1 MTASGTIATARQPN
15 RPKVVVSGMGAISPY
30 GPGVDLFWRNLLA
43 GRSAIKPIESFDVSG
58 FSCTIG
64 GEIRDFDPRDFI
76 DRKSARRMARFT
88 QFAVA
93 AAREAIETAQLDL
106 AALDRSRIGVVL
118 GNGAGGYPEIQAAA
132 STLFDRGGMRLDPL
146 FLPKVLPN
154 MAAANIAMQFDLL
167 GYNTT
172 VVTACAAGTQAL
184 GDATNVIRNGLAD
197 IVISGGTEA
206 GFCQLGLG
214 GFAVMRA
221 LSSRNDQPAA
231 ASRPFDADRDGFV
244 PGEGAGIIVLESQES
259 ALRRGIAPLV
269 ELAGF
274 GSSADAHHLVMPD
287 ADGAGPIRAIKW
299 ALEDAGISPEAINYI
314 NAHGTSTPLNDA
326 SETRAIKAALGDA
339 SRRIPVSSTK
349 SMIGHIFGG
358 AGGLESIAAIKSIT
372 EGTIHPTIN
381 YTTPDP
387 DCDLDY
393 VPNEARPSEVG
404 TVLKNSFGFGGQN
417 ACLVFRRTDAG

>member
-1 MTASGTIATARQPN
+1 MTDATSATGGTD
-15 RPKVVVSGMGAISPY
+15 RPRVVVSGLGAVSPY
-30 GPGVDLFWRNLLA
+30 GPGVGLMWEKLLA
-43 GRSAIKPIESFDVSG
+43 GESAIKPIENFDISG

-64 GEIRDFDPRDFI
+64 GEIRDFEPRDFI
-76 DRKSARRMARFT
+76 DRKAARRMARFT

-93 AAREAIETAQLDL
+93 AAREAIEDAQLDL
-106 AALDRSRIGVVL
+106 DSMDRSRIGVVL
-118 GNGAGGYPEIQAAA
+118 GNGAGGYPEIQATA
-132 STLFDRGGMRLDPL
+132 STLFERGGMRLDPL

-154 MAAANIAMQFDLL
+154 MAAANIAMQFGLL

-184 GDATNVIRNGLAD
+184 GDAANVIRNGQAD

-221 LSSRNDQPAA
+221 LSTQNESPTE

-244 PGEGAGIIVLESQES
+244 PGEGAGIIVLESEES
-259 ALRRGIAPLV
+259 ARRRGVEYQV

-287 ADGAGPIRAIKW
+287 ADGAGPIRAINW
-299 ALEDAGISPEAINYI
+299 AMEDAGIAPEEVDYI

-326 SETRAIKAALGDA
+326 SETRAIKAALGESA
-339 SRRIPVSSTK
+339 RGIPVSSTK

-372 EGTIHPTIN
+372 DGRIHPTIN

-393 VPNEARPSEVG
+393 VPNEARGAEVNA
-404 TVLKNSFGFGGQN
+404 VLKNSFGFGGQN
-417 ACLVFRRTDAG
+417 ACLVFRRTQ

>member
-1 MTASGTIATARQPN
+1 MNESEPAPN
-15 RPKVVVSGMGAISPY
+15 RPIRPRVVVTGMGAISPY
-30 GPGVDLFWRNLLA
+30 GPGVDLLWDNLLA
-43 GRSAIKPIESFDVSG
+43 GESAIKPIENFDISG

-64 GEIRDFDPRDFI
+64 AEIRGFDARDFI

-93 AAREAIETAQLDL
+93 AAREAIEDAQINLDST
-106 AALDRSRIGVVL
+106 DRSRIGVVL
-118 GNGAGGYPEIQAAA
+118 GNGAGGYPEIQATA

-154 MAAANIAMQFDLL
+154 MAAANIAMQFGLL

-184 GDATNVIRNGLAD
+184 GDAANVIRNGQAD
-197 IVISGGTEA
+197 IVITGGTEA

-221 LSSRNDQPAA
+221 LSGRNDEPTA

-244 PGEGAGIIVLESQES
+244 PGEGAGIIVLESEAS
-259 ALRRGIAPLV
+259 ARRRGVDFAV

-287 ADGAGPIRAIKW
+287 ADGAGPIRAINW
-299 ALEDAGISPEAINYI
+299 ALEDADIQPEEIDYV

-326 SETRAIKAALGDA
+326 SETRALKIALGEA
-339 SRRIPVSSTK
+339 ARSIPISSTK

-358 AGGLESIAAIKSIT
+358 AGGLESIAAIRAIT
-372 EGTIHPTIN
+372 DNQIHPTIN

-393 VPNEARPSEVG
+393 VPNQSRAAEVNA
-404 TVLKNSFGFGGQN
+404 VLKNSFGFGGQN
-417 ACLVFRRTDAG
+417 ACLVFRRVE

>member
-1 MTASGTIATARQPN
+1 MTESEAASDRSART
-15 RPKVVVSGMGAISPY
+15 RVVVSGMGAVSPY
-30 GPGVDLFWRNLLA
+30 GPGVDLMWNNLLA
-43 GRSAIKPIESFDVSG
+43 GESAIRPIENFDVSG

-64 GEIRDFDPRDFI
+64 GEIRGFDARDFI
-76 DRKSARRMARFT
+76 ERKAARRMARFT

-93 AAREAIETAQLDL
+93 AARQAIEDAQLDL
-106 AALDRSRIGVVL
+106 DALDRSRIGVVL

-132 STLFDRGGMRLDPL
+132 SKLFERGGMRLDPL

-154 MAAANIAMQFDLL
+154 MAAANIAMQFGLL

-184 GDATNVIRNGLAD
+184 GDAANVIRNGQAD

-221 LSSRNDQPAA
+221 LSGRNQEPTA

-244 PGEGAGIIVLESQES
+244 PGEGAGIIVLESEES
-259 ALRRGIAPLV
+259 ARRRGVDYAV

-287 ADGAGPIRAIKW
+287 ADGAGPIRAINW
-299 ALEDAGISPEAINYI
+299 AMQDAGIEPQELDYI

-326 SETRAIKAALGDA
+326 SETKALKIALGEA
-339 SRRIPVSSTK
+339 AHHIPISSTK

-372 EGTIHPTIN
+372 EGSIHPTIN

-393 VPNEARPSEVG
+393 VPNESRETEVNA
-404 TVLKNSFGFGGQN
+404 VLKNSFGFGGQN
-417 ACLVFRRTDAG
+417 ACLVFRRVR

>member
-1 MTASGTIATARQPN
+1 MTESEAAPDRSART
-15 RPKVVVSGMGAISPY
+15 RVVVSGMGAVSPY
-30 GPGVDLFWRNLLA
+30 GPGVDLMWNNLLA
-43 GRSAIKPIESFDVSG
+43 GESAIRPIENFDVSG

-64 GEIRDFDPRDFI
+64 GEIRGFDARDFI
-76 DRKSARRMARFT
+76 ERKAARRMARFT

-93 AAREAIETAQLDL
+93 AARQAIEDAQLDL
-106 AALDRSRIGVVL
+106 DALDRSRIGVVL

-132 STLFDRGGMRLDPL
+132 SKLFERGGMRLDPL

-154 MAAANIAMQFDLL
+154 MAAANIAMQFGLL

-184 GDATNVIRNGLAD
+184 GDAANVIRNGQAD

-221 LSSRNDQPAA
+221 LSGRNQEPTA

-244 PGEGAGIIVLESQES
+244 PGEGAGIIVLESEES
-259 ALRRGIAPLV
+259 ARRRGVDYAV

-287 ADGAGPIRAIKW
+287 ADGAGPIRAINW
-299 ALEDAGISPEAINYI
+299 AMQDAGIEPQELDYI

-326 SETRAIKAALGDA
+326 SETKALKIALGEA
-339 SRRIPVSSTK
+339 AHHIPISSTK

-372 EGTIHPTIN
+372 EGSIHPTIN

-393 VPNEARPSEVG
+393 VPNESRETEVNA
-404 TVLKNSFGFGGQN
+404 VLKNSFGFGGQN
-417 ACLVFRRTDAG
+417 ACLVFRRVR

>member
-1 MTASGTIATARQPN
+1 MSESESVSDRT
-15 RPKVVVSGMGAISPY
+15 RPAHTRVVVTGMGAISPY
-30 GPGVDLFWRNLLA
+30 GAGVDLMWDSLLS
-43 GRSAIKPIESFDVSG
+43 GESAIKPIENFDVSG

-64 GEIRDFDPRDFI
+64 GEIRGFDARDFI

-93 AAREAIETAQLDL
+93 AAREAIEDAQLDL
-106 AALDRSRIGVVL
+106 DTLDRSRIGVVL
-118 GNGAGGYPEIQAAA
+118 GNGAGGYPEIQSTA
-132 STLFDRGGMRLDPL
+132 STLFERGGMRVDPL

-154 MAAANIAMQFDLL
+154 MAAANIAMQFGLL

-184 GDATNVIRNGLAD
+184 GDAANVIRNGLAD

-221 LSSRNDQPAA
+221 LSSRNEDPTG
-231 ASRPFDADRDGFV
+231 ASRPFDAERDGFV
-244 PGEGAGIIVLESQES
+244 PGEGAGVIVLESEQS
-259 ALRRGIAPLV
+259 ARRRGVDFSV

-287 ADGAGPIRAIKW
+287 ADGAGPIRAINW
-299 ALEDAGISPEAINYI
+299 ALADANVQPGEIDYV

-326 SETRAIKAALGDA
+326 SETRALKIALGEA
-339 SRRIPVSSTK
+339 AREVPISSTK

-358 AGGLESIAAIKSIT
+358 AGGLESIAAIRTIA
-372 EGTIHPTIN
+372 ERRIHPTIN

-393 VPNEARPSEVG
+393 VPNSARAAEVN

-417 ACLVFRRTDAG
+417 ACLVFRRID

>member
-1 MTASGTIATARQPN
+1 MTDTEPAAERAERTR
-15 RPKVVVSGMGAISPY
+15 VVVTGMGAVSPY
-30 GPGVDLFWRNLLA
+30 GPGVGLFWDKLLA
-43 GRSAIKPIESFDVSG
+43 GESAVKPIENFDVSG

-64 GEIRDFDPRDFI
+64 AEIRGFDARDFM

-88 QFAVA
+88 HFAVA
-93 AAREAIETAQLDL
+93 AAREAIEDAQLDL
-106 AALDRSRIGVVL
+106 DSTDRSRIGVVL
-118 GNGAGGYPEIQAAA
+118 GNGAGGYPEIQATAG
-132 STLFDRGGMRLDPL
+132 TLFERGGMRLDPL

-154 MAAANIAMQFDLL
+154 MAAANIAMQFGLF

-184 GDATNVIRNGLAD
+184 GDAANVIRNGQAD

-221 LSSRNDQPAA
+221 LSSRNDDPTG
-231 ASRPFDADRDGFV
+231 ASRPFDAERDGFV
-244 PGEGAGIIVLESQES
+244 PGEGAGVVVLESEAS
-259 ALRRGIAPLV
+259 ARRRGVDYQV

-287 ADGAGPIRAIKW
+287 ADGAGPIRAINW
-299 ALEDAGISPEAINYI
+299 AMEDADAQPEEIDYV

-326 SETRAIKAALGDA
+326 SETRALKIALGEA
-339 SRRIPVSSTK
+339 ARNIPISSTK
-349 SMIGHIFGG
+349 SMIGHTFGG
-358 AGGLESIAAIKSIT
+358 AGGLESIAAIRAIT
-372 EGTIHPTIN
+372 DGKIHPTIN
-381 YTTPDP
+381 YSKPDP

-393 VPNEARPSEVG
+393 VPNEAREVEVNA
-404 TVLKNSFGFGGQN
+404 VLKNSFGFGGQN
-417 ACLVFRRTDAG
+417 ACLVFRRING

>member
-1 MTASGTIATARQPN
+1 MTESTPAPN
-15 RPKVVVSGMGAISPY
+15 RRERPRVVVTGIGAISPY
-30 GPGVDLFWRNLLA
+30 GPGAERLWNGLLA
-43 GRSAIKPIESFDVSG
+43 GESAIKPIENFDVSG

-64 GEIRDFDPRDFI
+64 GEIRDFDARDFI
-76 DRKSARRMARFT
+76 DRKSARRMARFS
-88 QFAVA
+88 QLAVS
-93 AAREAIETAQLDL
+93 AAREAIDDAQLDL
-106 AALDRSRIGVVL
+106 DTLDRSRIGVVL
-118 GNGAGGYPEIQAAA
+118 GNGAGGYPEIQATA

-154 MAAANIAMQFDLL
+154 MAAANIAMQFGLL

-184 GDATNVIRNGLAD
+184 GDAANVIRNGQAD
-197 IVISGGTEA
+197 IVISGGAEA

-221 LSSRNDQPAA
+221 LSSRNDDPTG

-244 PGEGAGIIVLESQES
+244 PGEGAGIIVLESEES
-259 ALRRGIAPLV
+259 ARRRGVDYQV

-287 ADGAGPIRAIKW
+287 ADGAGPIRAINW
-299 ALEDAGISPEAINYI
+299 AMEDAGIAPDELDYV

-326 SETRAIKAALGDA
+326 SETKALKIALGEAARDVP
-339 SRRIPVSSTK
+339 ISSTK

-358 AGGLESIAAIKSIT
+358 AGGLESIAAIRSIT
-372 EGTIHPTIN
+372 DGKIHPTIN

-393 VPNEARPSEVG
+393 VPNEARETTVNA
-404 TVLKNSFGFGGQN
+404 VLKNSFGFGGQN
-417 ACLVFRRTDAG
+417 ACLVFRRVQ

>member
-1 MTASGTIATARQPN
+1 MTESTSAPN
-15 RPKVVVSGMGAISPY
+15 GRERPRVVVTGIGAISPY
-30 GPGVDLFWRNLLA
+30 GPGADRLWNNLLA
-43 GRSAIKPIESFDVSG
+43 GESAIKPIENFDVSG

-64 GEIRDFDPRDFI
+64 GEIRDFDARDFI
-76 DRKSARRMARFT
+76 ERKSARRMARFT
-88 QFAVA
+88 QLAVA
-93 AAREAIETAQLDL
+93 AAREAIEDAQLDL
-106 AALDRSRIGVVL
+106 DTLDRNRIGVVL

-132 STLFDRGGMRLDPL
+132 SKLFDRGGMRLDPL

-154 MAAANIAMQFDLL
+154 MAAANIAMQFGLL

-184 GDATNVIRNGLAD
+184 GDAANVIRNGQAD

-221 LSSRNDQPAA
+221 LSGRNEEPTA

-244 PGEGAGIIVLESQES
+244 PGEGAGIIILESEES
-259 ALRRGIAPLV
+259 ARRRGVDYQV

-287 ADGAGPIRAIKW
+287 ADGAGPIRAINW
-299 ALEDAGISPEAINYI
+299 ALEDAGIAPDELDYV

-326 SETRAIKAALGDA
+326 SETRALKIALGEA
-339 SRRIPVSSTK
+339 AHHTPISSTK

-358 AGGLESIAAIKSIT
+358 AGGLESIAAIRSIT
-372 EGTIHPTIN
+372 DGKIHPTIN

-393 VPNEARPSEVG
+393 VPNEARETNVNA
-404 TVLKNSFGFGGQN
+404 VLKNSFGFGGQN
-417 ACLVFRRTDAG
+417 ACLVFRRVP

>member
-1 MTASGTIATARQPN
+1 MTESTPAPN
-15 RPKVVVSGMGAISPY
+15 GRERPRVVVTGIGAISPY
-30 GPGVDLFWRNLLA
+30 GPGVDLMWNNLLA
-43 GRSAIKPIESFDVSG
+43 GESAIKPIENFDVSG

-64 GEIRDFDPRDFI
+64 GEIRDFDARDFI
-76 DRKSARRMARFT
+76 ERKSARRMARFT
-88 QFAVA
+88 QLAVA
-93 AAREAIETAQLDL
+93 AAREAIEDAQLDL
-106 AALDRSRIGVVL
+106 DTLDRSRIGVVL

-132 STLFDRGGMRLDPL
+132 SKLFDRGGMRLDPL

-154 MAAANIAMQFDLL
+154 MAAANIAMQFGLL

-184 GDATNVIRNGLAD
+184 GDAANVIRNGQAD

-221 LSSRNDQPAA
+221 LSGRNEEPTA

-244 PGEGAGIIVLESQES
+244 PGEGAGIIILESVES
-259 ALRRGIAPLV
+259 ARRRGVDYAV

-287 ADGAGPIRAIKW
+287 ADGAGPIRAINW
-299 ALEDAGISPEAINYI
+299 ALEDAGIAPDELDYV

-326 SETRAIKAALGDA
+326 SETKALKIALGEAARDVP
-339 SRRIPVSSTK
+339 ISSTK

-358 AGGLESIAAIKSIT
+358 AGGLESIAAIRSIT
-372 EGTIHPTIN
+372 DGKIHPTIN

-393 VPNEARPSEVG
+393 VPNEARETNVNA
-404 TVLKNSFGFGGQN
+404 VLKNSFGFGGQN
-417 ACLVFRRTDAG
+417 ACLVFRRVP

>member
-1 MTASGTIATARQPN
+1 MTDTGPAPERAE
-15 RPKVVVSGMGAISPY
+15 RPRVVVTGMGAVSPY
-30 GPGVDLFWRNLLA
+30 GPGVGLLWDKLLA
-43 GRSAIKPIESFDVSG
+43 GESAVKPIENFDISG

-64 GEIRDFDPRDFI
+64 AEIRGFDARDFM

-93 AAREAIETAQLDL
+93 AAREAIEDAQLDL
-106 AALDRSRIGVVL
+106 NSTDRSRIGVVL
-118 GNGAGGYPEIQAAA
+118 GNGAGGYPEIQATAG
-132 STLFDRGGMRLDPL
+132 TLFERGGMRLDPL

-154 MAAANIAMQFDLL
+154 MAAANIAMQFGLL

-184 GDATNVIRNGLAD
+184 GDAANIIRNGQAD
-197 IVISGGTEA
+197 IVVSGGTEA

-221 LSSRNDQPAA
+221 LSSRNDDPSG

-244 PGEGAGIIVLESQES
+244 PGEGAGVIILESEES
-259 ALRRGIAPLV
+259 ARRRGVDYQV
-269 ELAGF
+269 EVAGF

-287 ADGAGPIRAIKW
+287 ADGAGPIRAINW
-299 ALEDAGISPEAINYI
+299 AMEDADIQPEEIDYV
-314 NAHGTSTPLNDA
+314 NAHGTSTPLNDV
-326 SETRAIKAALGDA
+326 SETRALKIALGEA
-339 SRRIPVSSTK
+339 ARNIPISSTK

-358 AGGLESIAAIKSIT
+358 AGGLESIAAIKAIT
-372 EGTIHPTIN
+372 DAKIHPTIN

-393 VPNEARPSEVG
+393 VPNEAREVEVDA
-404 TVLKNSFGFGGQN
+404 VLKNSFGFGGQN
-417 ACLVFRRTDAG
+417 ACLVFRRVQ

>member
-1 MTASGTIATARQPN
+1 MTTPAQSPSD
-15 RPKVVVSGMGAISPY
+15 RPRVVITGMGAISAY
-30 GPGVDLFWRNLLA
+30 GSGVDLFWNHLLN
-43 GRSAIKPIESFDVSG
+43 GDSAIVPIENFDVSG

-64 GEIRDFDPRDFI
+64 GEIRGFEPRDFM

-93 AAREAIETAQLDL
+93 AAREAIEDARLDL
-106 AALDRSRIGVVL
+106 DSLDRNRIGVVL
-118 GNGAGGYPEIQAAA
+118 GNGAGGYPEIQNTAGK
-132 STLFDRGGMRLDPL
+132 LFERGGMRLDPL

-154 MAAANIAMQFDLL
+154 MAAANIAMQFGLL

-184 GDATNVIRNGLAD
+184 GDAMNVIRNGQAD

-221 LSSRNDQPAA
+221 LTSKNEDPTG

-244 PGEGAGIIVLESQES
+244 PGEGAGVIVLESEDS
-259 ALRRGIAPLV
+259 ARARGVDYQV
-269 ELAGF
+269 EIAGF

-287 ADGAGPIRAIKW
+287 ADGAGPIRAINW
-299 ALEDAGISPEAINYI
+299 AIEDAGIAPEAIDYV

-326 SETRAIKAALGDA
+326 SETRAIKQALGEA
-339 SRRIPVSSTK
+339 AHHVPISSTK
-349 SMIGHIFGG
+349 SMIGHVFGG
-358 AGGLESIAAIKSIT
+358 AGGLESIAAVRAIT
-372 EGTIHPTIN
+372 DGRIHPTIN

-393 VPNEARPSEVG
+393 VANAARVAEVK

-417 ACLVFRRTDAG
+417 ACLVFRRAD

>member
-1 MTASGTIATARQPN
+1 MTESTPAPN
-15 RPKVVVSGMGAISPY
+15 RRERPRVVVTGIGAISPY
-30 GPGVDLFWRNLLA
+30 GPGVDLMWNNLLA
-43 GRSAIKPIESFDVSG
+43 GESAIKPIENFDVSG

-64 GEIRDFDPRDFI
+64 GEIRDFDARDFI
-76 DRKSARRMARFT
+76 ERKSARRMARFT
-88 QFAVA
+88 QLAVA
-93 AAREAIETAQLDL
+93 AAREAIEDAQLDL
-106 AALDRSRIGVVL
+106 DTLDRSRIGVVL

-132 STLFDRGGMRLDPL
+132 SKLFDRGGMRLDPL

-154 MAAANIAMQFDLL
+154 MAAANIAMQFGLL

-184 GDATNVIRNGLAD
+184 GDAANVIRNGQAD

-221 LSSRNDQPAA
+221 LSGRNEEPTA

-244 PGEGAGIIVLESQES
+244 PGEGAGIIILESEES
-259 ALRRGIAPLV
+259 ARRRGVDYQV

-287 ADGAGPIRAIKW
+287 ADGAGPIRAINW
-299 ALEDAGISPEAINYI
+299 ALEDAGIAPDELDYV

-326 SETRAIKAALGDA
+326 SETKALKIALGEAARDVP
-339 SRRIPVSSTK
+339 ISSTK

-358 AGGLESIAAIKSIT
+358 AGGLESIAAIRSIT
-372 EGTIHPTIN
+372 DGKIHPTIN

-393 VPNEARPSEVG
+393 VPNEARE
-404 TVLKNSFGFGGQN
+404 TNINAVLKNSFGFGGQN
-417 ACLVFRRTDAG
+417 ACLVFRRVP

>member
-1 MTASGTIATARQPN
+1 MNESEPAPN
-15 RPKVVVSGMGAISPY
+15 RPIRPRVVVTGMGAISPY
-30 GPGVDLFWRNLLA
+30 GPGVDLLWDNLLA
-43 GRSAIKPIESFDVSG
+43 GESAIKPIENFDISG

-64 GEIRDFDPRDFI
+64 AEIRGFDARDFI

-93 AAREAIETAQLDL
+93 AAREAIEDAQINLDST
-106 AALDRSRIGVVL
+106 DRSRIGVVL
-118 GNGAGGYPEIQAAA
+118 GNGAGGYPEIQATA

-154 MAAANIAMQFDLL
+154 MAAANIAMQFGLL

-184 GDATNVIRNGLAD
+184 GDAANVIRNGQAD
-197 IVISGGTEA
+197 IVITGGTEA

-221 LSSRNDQPAA
+221 LSARNDEPTA

-244 PGEGAGIIVLESQES
+244 PGEGAGIIVLESEAS
-259 ALRRGIAPLV
+259 ARRRGVDFAV

-287 ADGAGPIRAIKW
+287 ADGAGPIRAINW
-299 ALEDAGISPEAINYI
+299 ALEDADIQPEEIDYV

-326 SETRAIKAALGDA
+326 SETRALKIALGEA
-339 SRRIPVSSTK
+339 ARSIPISSTK

-358 AGGLESIAAIKSIT
+358 AGGLESIAAIRAIT
-372 EGTIHPTIN
+372 DNQIHPTIN

-393 VPNEARPSEVG
+393 VPNQSRAAEVNA
-404 TVLKNSFGFGGQN
+404 VLKNSFGFGGQN
-417 ACLVFRRTDAG
+417 ACLVFRRVE

>member
-1 MTASGTIATARQPN
+1 MTDATAAAGGAD
-15 RPKVVVSGMGAISPY
+15 RPRVVVSGLGAVSPY
-30 GPGVDLFWRNLLA
+30 GPGVGLMWDKLLA
-43 GRSAIKPIESFDVSG
+43 GESAIKPIENFDISG

-64 GEIRDFDPRDFI
+64 GEIRDFEPRDFI

-93 AAREAIETAQLDL
+93 AAREAIEDAQLDL
-106 AALDRSRIGVVL
+106 DSMDRSRIGVVL
-118 GNGAGGYPEIQAAA
+118 GNGAGGYPEIQATA
-132 STLFDRGGMRLDPL
+132 STLFERGGMRLDPL

-154 MAAANIAMQFDLL
+154 MAAANIAMQFGLL

-184 GDATNVIRNGLAD
+184 GDAANVIRNRQAD

-221 LSSRNDQPAA
+221 LSTQNEHPTE

-244 PGEGAGIIVLESQES
+244 PGEGAGIIVLESEES
-259 ALRRGIAPLV
+259 ARRRGIDVQV

-274 GSSADAHHLVMPD
+274 GSSADAHHLVMPA
-287 ADGAGPIRAIKW
+287 ADGAGPIRAIQW
-299 ALEDAGISPEAINYI
+299 AMEDAAVAPEEIDYI

-326 SETRAIKAALGDA
+326 SETRAIKAALGESA
-339 SRRIPVSSTK
+339 RSIPISSTK

-372 EGTIHPTIN
+372 DGRIHPTIN
-381 YTTPDP
+381 YSTPDP

-393 VPNEARPSEVG
+393 VPNKARSAEVSA
-404 TVLKNSFGFGGQN
+404 VLKNSFGFGGQN
-417 ACLVFRRTDAG
+417 ACLVFRRLPNS

>member
-1 MTASGTIATARQPN
+1 MTESETAPDRSA
-15 RPKVVVSGMGAISPY
+15 RTRVVVSGMGAISPY
-30 GPGVDLFWRNLLA
+30 GPGVDLMWNNLLA
-43 GRSAIKPIESFDVSG
+43 GESAIRPIENFDVSG

-64 GEIRDFDPRDFI
+64 GEIRGFDARDFI
-76 DRKSARRMARFT
+76 ERKAARRMARFT

-93 AAREAIETAQLDL
+93 AARQAIEDAQLDL
-106 AALDRSRIGVVL
+106 DALDRSRIGVVL

-132 STLFDRGGMRLDPL
+132 SKLFERGGMRLDPL

-154 MAAANIAMQFDLL
+154 MAAANIAMQFGLL

-184 GDATNVIRNGLAD
+184 GDAANVIRNGQAD

-221 LSSRNDQPAA
+221 LSGRNQEPTA

-244 PGEGAGIIVLESQES
+244 PGEGAGIIVLESEES
-259 ALRRGIAPLV
+259 ARRRGVDYAV

-287 ADGAGPIRAIKW
+287 ADGAGPIRAINW
-299 ALEDAGISPEAINYI
+299 AMQDAGIEPQELDYI

-326 SETRAIKAALGDA
+326 SETKALKIALGEA
-339 SRRIPVSSTK
+339 AHHIPISSTK

-372 EGTIHPTIN
+372 EGSIHPTIN

-393 VPNEARPSEVG
+393 VPNESRETEVNA
-404 TVLKNSFGFGGQN
+404 VLKNSFGFGGQN
-417 ACLVFRRTDAG
+417 ACLVFRRIR

>member
-1 MTASGTIATARQPN
+1 MSAGRAD
-15 RPKVVVSGMGAISPY
+15 RPRVVVSGVGAISPY
-30 GPGVDLFWRNLLA
+30 GTGVDLFWQSLLR
-43 GRSAIKPIESFDVSG
+43 GESAIKPIENFDVSG

-64 GEIRDFDPRDFI
+64 GEIRGFDARDFI
-76 DRKSARRMARFT
+76 ERKSARRMARFS

-93 AAREAIETAQLDL
+93 AAREAIDDAGLDL
-106 AALDRSRIGVVL
+106 DTVDRSRIGVVL
-118 GNGAGGYPEIQAAA
+118 GNGAGGYPEIQATA
-132 STLFDRGGMRLDPL
+132 STLFERGGMRLDPL

-154 MAAANIAMQFDLL
+154 MAAANIAMQFGLL

-184 GDATNVIRNGLAD
+184 GDAANVIRNGLAD

-221 LSSRNDQPAA
+221 LSSRNDEPTA

-244 PGEGAGIIVLESQES
+244 PGEGAGIIVLESEES
-259 ALRRGIAPLV
+259 ARRRGVDYSV

-287 ADGAGPIRAIKW
+287 ADGAGPIRAINW
-299 ALEDAGISPEAINYI
+299 ALEDAGAAPADIDYV

-326 SETRAIKAALGDA
+326 SETRALKEALGDA
-339 SRRIPVSSTK
+339 AQQIPISSTK
-349 SMIGHIFGG
+349 SMIGHIFGA
-358 AGGLESIAAIKSIT
+358 AGGLESIAAIRSIET
-372 EGTIHPTIN
+372 GRIHPTIN

-393 VPNEARPSEVG
+393 VPNEARDVNVNA
-404 TVLKNSFGFGGQN
+404 VLKNSFGFGGQN
-417 ACLVFRRTDAG
+417 ACLVFRRVTD

>member
-1 MTASGTIATARQPN
+1 MTGPESGTDRAG
-15 RPKVVVSGMGAISPY
+15 RPRVVVTGMGAISPY
-30 GPGVDLFWRNLLA
+30 GAGVPLLWNKLLA
-43 GRSAIKPIESFDVSG
+43 GESAIKPIENFDISG

-64 GEIRDFDPRDFI
+64 GEIRGFDARDFM

-93 AAREAIETAQLDL
+93 AAREAIEDAQLDL
-106 AALDRSRIGVVL
+106 DATERSRVGVVL
-118 GNGAGGYPEIQAAA
+118 GNGAGGYPEIQDTAAK
-132 STLFDRGGMRLDPL
+132 LFERGGMRLDPL

-154 MAAANIAMQFDLL
+154 MAAANIAMQFGLL

-184 GDATNVIRNGLAD
+184 GDAANVIRNGQAD

-221 LSSRNDQPAA
+221 LTTKNEDPTA

-244 PGEGAGIIVLESQES
+244 PGEGAGIIVLESEES
-259 ALRRGIAPLV
+259 ARRRGVDYQV
-269 ELAGF
+269 EVAGF

-287 ADGAGPIRAIKW
+287 ADGAGPIRAINW
-299 ALEDAGISPEAINYI
+299 AMEDADIEAEEIDYV

-326 SETRAIKAALGDA
+326 SETQALKIALGEA
-339 SRRIPVSSTK
+339 ARNVPISSTK

-358 AGGLESIAAIKSIT
+358 AGGLESIAAIKAIT
-372 EGTIHPTIN
+372 DGKIHPTIN

-393 VPNEARPSEVG
+393 VPNEARRADVNA
-404 TVLKNSFGFGGQN
+404 VLKNSFGFGGQN
-417 ACLVFRRTDAG
+417 ACLVFRRTP

>member
-1 MTASGTIATARQPN
+1 MTASATAPDRSA
-15 RPKVVVSGMGAISPY
+15 RTRVVVSGMGAVSPY
-30 GPGVDLFWRNLLA
+30 GPGVNLMWNNLLA
-43 GRSAIKPIESFDVSG
+43 GESAIKPIENFDVSG

-64 GEIRDFDPRDFI
+64 GEIRDFDARDFI
-76 DRKSARRMARFT
+76 ERKSARRMARFT
-88 QFAVA
+88 QLAVA
-93 AAREAIETAQLDL
+93 AAREAIEDAQLDL
-106 AALDRSRIGVVL
+106 DTLDRSRIGVVL

-132 STLFDRGGMRLDPL
+132 SKLFDRGGMRLDPL

-154 MAAANIAMQFDLL
+154 MAAANIAMQFGLL

-184 GDATNVIRNGLAD
+184 GDAANVIRNGQAD

-221 LSSRNDQPAA
+221 LSGRNEEPTA

-244 PGEGAGIIVLESQES
+244 PGEGAGIIILESEES
-259 ALRRGIAPLV
+259 ARRRGVDYAV

-287 ADGAGPIRAIKW
+287 ADGAGPIRAIDW
-299 ALEDAGISPEAINYI
+299 ALEDAGIEPAAIDYV

-326 SETRAIKAALGDA
+326 SETRALKIALGDA
-339 SRRIPVSSTK
+339 AHHTPISSTK
-349 SMIGHIFGG
+349 SMIGHLFGG

-372 EGTIHPTIN
+372 DGKLHPTIN

-393 VPNEARPSEVG
+393 VPNQARNVEVNA
-404 TVLKNSFGFGGQN
+404 VLKNSFGFGGQN
-417 ACLVFRRTDAG
+417 ACLLFRRVN

>member
-1 MTASGTIATARQPN
+1 MNESEPAPN
-15 RPKVVVSGMGAISPY
+15 RPIRPRVVVTGMGAISPY
-30 GPGVDLFWRNLLA
+30 GPGVDLLWDNLLA
-43 GRSAIKPIESFDVSG
+43 GESAIKPIENFDISG

-64 GEIRDFDPRDFI
+64 AEIRGFDARDFI

-93 AAREAIETAQLDL
+93 AAREAIEDAQINLDST
-106 AALDRSRIGVVL
+106 DRSRIGVVL
-118 GNGAGGYPEIQAAA
+118 GNGAGGYPEIQATA

-154 MAAANIAMQFDLL
+154 MAAANIAMQFGLL

-184 GDATNVIRNGLAD
+184 GDAANVIRNGQAD
-197 IVISGGTEA
+197 IVITGGTEA

-221 LSSRNDQPAA
+221 LSGRNDEPTA

-244 PGEGAGIIVLESQES
+244 PGEGAGILVLESEAS
-259 ALRRGIAPLV
+259 ARRRGVDFAV

-287 ADGAGPIRAIKW
+287 ADGAGPIRAINW
-299 ALEDAGISPEAINYI
+299 ALEDADIQPEEIDYV

-326 SETRAIKAALGDA
+326 SETRALKIALGEA
-339 SRRIPVSSTK
+339 ARSIPISSTK

-358 AGGLESIAAIKSIT
+358 AGGLESIAAIRAIT
-372 EGTIHPTIN
+372 DNQIHPTIN

-393 VPNEARPSEVG
+393 VPNQSRAAEVNA
-404 TVLKNSFGFGGQN
+404 VLKNSFGFGGQN
-417 ACLVFRRTDAG
+417 ACLVFRRVE

>member
-1 MTASGTIATARQPN
+1 MTAPPLERSDRTR
-15 RPKVVVSGMGAISPY
+15 VVVTGMGAISPF
-30 GPGVDLFWRNLLA
+30 GPGIELMWRQLLA
-43 GRSAIKPIESFDVSG
+43 GESAIQRIQNFDVSG
-58 FSCTIG
+58 FSCMIG
-64 GEIRDFDPRDFI
+64 GEIRDFDARDFI
-76 DRKSARRMARFT
+76 ERKSARRMARFS

-93 AAREAIETAQLDL
+93 AAREAVADARLDL
-106 AALDRSRIGVVL
+106 DSLDRSRIGVVL
-118 GNGAGGYPEIQAAA
+118 GNGAGGYPEIQATA
-132 STLFDRGGMRLDPL
+132 STLFERGGMRLDPL

-154 MAAANIAMQFDLL
+154 MAAANIAMQFGLL

-184 GDATNVIRNGLAD
+184 GEAANVIRNGLAD

-221 LSSRNDQPAA
+221 LSSRNDDPTA
-231 ASRPFDADRDGFV
+231 ASRPFDAERDGFV
-244 PGEGAGIIVLESQES
+244 PGEGAGVIVLESEDS
-259 ALRRGIAPLV
+259 ARRRGVDYAV

-287 ADGAGPIRAIKW
+287 ADGAGPIRAIEW
-299 ALEDAGISPEAINYI
+299 ALRDAGMAPAELDYV

-326 SETRAIKAALGDA
+326 SETRALKQALGEAAHD
-339 SRRIPVSSTK
+339 IPISSTK

-358 AGGLESIAAIKSIT
+358 AGGLESIAAIKSIA
-372 EGTIHPTIN
+372 EGVIHPTIN

-393 VPNEARPSEVG
+393 VPNQRRQTTVHA
-404 TVLKNSFGFGGQN
+404 VLKNSFGFGGQN
-417 ACLVFRRTDAG
+417 ACLVFRRITD

>member
-1 MTASGTIATARQPN
+1 MTESETATDRSART
-15 RPKVVVSGMGAISPY
+15 RVVVSGMGAISPY
-30 GPGVDLFWRNLLA
+30 GPGVDLMWNNLLA
-43 GRSAIKPIESFDVSG
+43 GESAIRPIENFDVSG

-64 GEIRDFDPRDFI
+64 GEIRGFDARDFI
-76 DRKSARRMARFT
+76 ERKAARRMARFT

-93 AAREAIETAQLDL
+93 AARQAIEDAQLDL
-106 AALDRSRIGVVL
+106 DALDRSRIGVVL

-132 STLFDRGGMRLDPL
+132 SKLFERGGMRLDPL

-154 MAAANIAMQFDLL
+154 MAAANIAMQFGLL

-184 GDATNVIRNGLAD
+184 GDAANVIRNGQAD

-221 LSSRNDQPAA
+221 LSGRNQEPTA

-244 PGEGAGIIVLESQES
+244 PGEGAGIIVLESEES
-259 ALRRGIAPLV
+259 ARRRGVDYAV

-287 ADGAGPIRAIKW
+287 ADGAGPIRAINW
-299 ALEDAGISPEAINYI
+299 AMQDAGIEPQELDYI

-326 SETRAIKAALGDA
+326 SETKALKIALGEA
-339 SRRIPVSSTK
+339 AHHIPISSTK

-372 EGTIHPTIN
+372 DSKIHPTIN

-393 VPNEARPSEVG
+393 VPNKSLETEVNA
-404 TVLKNSFGFGGQN
+404 VLKNSFGFGGQN
-417 ACLVFRRTDAG
+417 ACLVFRRIR

>member
-1 MTASGTIATARQPN
+1 MTESTPAPN
-15 RPKVVVSGMGAISPY
+15 GRERPRVVVTGIGAISPY
-30 GPGVDLFWRNLLA
+30 GPGVDLMWNNLLA
-43 GRSAIKPIESFDVSG
+43 GESAIKPIENFDVSG

-64 GEIRDFDPRDFI
+64 GEIRDFDARDFI
-76 DRKSARRMARFT
+76 ERKSARRMARFT
-88 QFAVA
+88 QLAVA
-93 AAREAIETAQLDL
+93 AAREAIEDAQLDL
-106 AALDRSRIGVVL
+106 DTLDRSRIGVVL

-132 STLFDRGGMRLDPL
+132 SKLFDRGGMRLDPL

-154 MAAANIAMQFDLL
+154 MAAANIAMQFGLL

-184 GDATNVIRNGLAD
+184 GDAANVIRNGQAD

-221 LSSRNDQPAA
+221 LSGRNEEPTA

-244 PGEGAGIIVLESQES
+244 PGEGAGIIILESEES
-259 ALRRGIAPLV
+259 ARRRGVDYQV

-287 ADGAGPIRAIKW
+287 ADGAGPIRAINW
-299 ALEDAGISPEAINYI
+299 ALEDAGIAPDELDYV

-326 SETRAIKAALGDA
+326 SETKALKIALGEAARDVP
-339 SRRIPVSSTK
+339 ISSTK

-358 AGGLESIAAIKSIT
+358 AGGLESIAAIRSIT
-372 EGTIHPTIN
+372 DGKIHPTIN

-393 VPNEARPSEVG
+393 VPNEARETNVNA
-404 TVLKNSFGFGGQN
+404 VLKNSFGFGGQN
-417 ACLVFRRTDAG
+417 ACLVFRRVP

>member
-1 MTASGTIATARQPN
+1 MTESTPAPN
-15 RPKVVVSGMGAISPY
+15 RRERPRVVVTGIGAISPY
-30 GPGVDLFWRNLLA
+30 GPGVDLMWNNLLA
-43 GRSAIKPIESFDVSG
+43 GESAIKPIENFDVSG

-64 GEIRDFDPRDFI
+64 GEIRDFDARDFI
-76 DRKSARRMARFT
+76 ERKSARRMARFT
-88 QFAVA
+88 QLAVA
-93 AAREAIETAQLDL
+93 AAREAIEDAQLDL
-106 AALDRSRIGVVL
+106 DTLDRSRIGVVL

-132 STLFDRGGMRLDPL
+132 SKLFDRGGMRLDPL

-154 MAAANIAMQFDLL
+154 MAAANIAMQFGLL

-184 GDATNVIRNGLAD
+184 GDAANVIRNGQAD

-221 LSSRNDQPAA
+221 LSGRNEEPTA

-244 PGEGAGIIVLESQES
+244 PGEGAGIIILESEES
-259 ALRRGIAPLV
+259 ARRRGVDYAV

-287 ADGAGPIRAIKW
+287 ADGAGPIRAINW
-299 ALEDAGISPEAINYI
+299 ALEDAGIAPDELDYV

-326 SETRAIKAALGDA
+326 SETKALKIALGEAARDVP
-339 SRRIPVSSTK
+339 ISSTK

-358 AGGLESIAAIKSIT
+358 AGGLESIAAIRSIT
-372 EGTIHPTIN
+372 DGKLHPTIN

-387 DCDLDY
+387 ECDLDY
-393 VPNEARPSEVG
+393 VPNEARETNVNA
-404 TVLKNSFGFGGQN
+404 VLKNSFGFGGQN
-417 ACLVFRRTDAG
+417 ACLVFRRVP

>member
-1 MTASGTIATARQPN
+1 MTESETAPDRSA
-15 RPKVVVSGMGAISPY
+15 RTRVVVSGMGAVSPY
-30 GPGVDLFWRNLLA
+30 GTGVDLMWNNLLA
-43 GRSAIKPIESFDVSG
+43 GESAIKPIENFDVSG

-64 GEIRDFDPRDFI
+64 GEIRDFDARDFI
-76 DRKSARRMARFT
+76 ERKSARRMARFT

-93 AAREAIETAQLDL
+93 AAREAIEDAQLDL
-106 AALDRSRIGVVL
+106 DALDRSRIGVVL

-132 STLFDRGGMRLDPL
+132 SKLFDRGGMRLDPL

-154 MAAANIAMQFDLL
+154 MAAANIAMQFGLL

-184 GDATNVIRNGLAD
+184 GDAANVIRNGQAD

-221 LSSRNDQPAA
+221 LSGRNEEPTA

-244 PGEGAGIIVLESQES
+244 PGEGAGIIILESEES
-259 ALRRGIAPLV
+259 ARRRGVDYAV

-287 ADGAGPIRAIKW
+287 ADGAGPIRAINW
-299 ALEDAGISPEAINYI
+299 ALEDAGIEPEAIDYV

-326 SETRAIKAALGDA
+326 SETRALKIALGEA
-339 SRRIPVSSTK
+339 AHHTPISSTK

-372 EGTIHPTIN
+372 DGKLHPTIN

-393 VPNEARPSEVG
+393 VPNKSRDAEVNA
-404 TVLKNSFGFGGQN
+404 VLKNSFGFGGQN
-417 ACLVFRRTDAG
+417 ACLVFRRI

>member
-1 MTASGTIATARQPN
+1 MTESTSAPN
-15 RPKVVVSGMGAISPY
+15 GRERPRVVVTGIGAISPY
-30 GPGVDLFWRNLLA
+30 GPGADRLWNNLLA
-43 GRSAIKPIESFDVSG
+43 GESAIKPIENFDVSG

-64 GEIRDFDPRDFI
+64 GEIRDFDARDFI
-76 DRKSARRMARFT
+76 ERKSARRMARFT
-88 QFAVA
+88 QLAVA
-93 AAREAIETAQLDL
+93 AAREAIEDAQLDL
-106 AALDRSRIGVVL
+106 DTLDRSRIGVVL

-132 STLFDRGGMRLDPL
+132 SKLFDRGGMRLDPL

-154 MAAANIAMQFDLL
+154 MAAANIAMQFGLL

-184 GDATNVIRNGLAD
+184 GDAANVIRNGQAD

-221 LSSRNDQPAA
+221 LSGRNEEPTA

-244 PGEGAGIIVLESQES
+244 PGEGAGIIILESEES
-259 ALRRGIAPLV
+259 ARRRGVDYAV

-287 ADGAGPIRAIKW
+287 ADGAGPIRAINW
-299 ALEDAGISPEAINYI
+299 ALEDAGIAPDELDYV

-326 SETRAIKAALGDA
+326 SETKALKIALGEAARDVP
-339 SRRIPVSSTK
+339 ISSTK

-358 AGGLESIAAIKSIT
+358 AGGLESIAAIRSIT
-372 EGTIHPTIN
+372 DGKLHPTIN

-387 DCDLDY
+387 ECDLDY
-393 VPNEARPSEVG
+393 VPNEARETNVNA
-404 TVLKNSFGFGGQN
+404 VLKNSFGFGGQN
-417 ACLVFRRTDAG
+417 ACLVFRRVP

>member
-1 MTASGTIATARQPN
+1 MTDATAAAGGAD
-15 RPKVVVSGMGAISPY
+15 RPRVVVSGLGAVSPY
-30 GPGVDLFWRNLLA
+30 GPGVGLMWDKLLA
-43 GRSAIKPIESFDVSG
+43 GESAIKPIENFDISG

-64 GEIRDFDPRDFI
+64 GEIRDFEPRDFI

-93 AAREAIETAQLDL
+93 AAREAIEDAQLDL
-106 AALDRSRIGVVL
+106 DSMDRSRIGVVL
-118 GNGAGGYPEIQAAA
+118 GNGAGGYPEIQATA
-132 STLFDRGGMRLDPL
+132 STLFERGGMRLDPL

-154 MAAANIAMQFDLL
+154 MAAANIAMQFGLL

-184 GDATNVIRNGLAD
+184 GDAANVIRNGQAD

-221 LSSRNDQPAA
+221 LSTQNEHPTE

-244 PGEGAGIIVLESQES
+244 PGEGAGIIVLESEES
-259 ALRRGIAPLV
+259 ARRRGVDVQV

-287 ADGAGPIRAIKW
+287 ADGAGPIRAIQW
-299 ALEDAGISPEAINYI
+299 AMEDAAVAPEEIDYI

-326 SETRAIKAALGDA
+326 SETRAIKAALGESA
-339 SRRIPVSSTK
+339 RSIPISSTK

-372 EGTIHPTIN
+372 DGRIHPTIN
-381 YTTPDP
+381 YSTPDP

-393 VPNEARPSEVG
+393 VPNKAIPAEVS

-417 ACLVFRRTDAG
+417 ACLVFRRLPNS

>member
-1 MTASGTIATARQPN
+1 MTDAGTAAGRRD
-15 RPKVVVSGMGAISPY
+15 RPRVVVSGMGAVSPY
-30 GPGVDLFWRNLLA
+30 GPSVKLMWEKLLS
-43 GRSAIKPIESFDVSG
+43 GESAIKPIENFDISG

-64 GEIRDFDPRDFI
+64 GEIRDFEPRDFI

-93 AAREAIETAQLDL
+93 AAREAIEDAQLDL
-106 AALDRSRIGVVL
+106 DSMDRSRIGVVL
-118 GNGAGGYPEIQAAA
+118 GNGAGGYPEIQATA
-132 STLFDRGGMRLDPL
+132 STLFERGGMRLDPL

-154 MAAANIAMQFDLL
+154 MAAANIAMQFGLL

-184 GDATNVIRNGLAD
+184 GDAANVIRSGQAD

-221 LSSRNDQPAA
+221 LTTRNEHPTE

-244 PGEGAGIIVLESQES
+244 PGEGAGIIVLESEES
-259 ALRRGIAPLV
+259 ARRRGVEPEV

-287 ADGAGPIRAIKW
+287 ADGAGPIRAINW
-299 ALEDAGISPEAINYI
+299 AMEDAGVAPEEIDYV

-326 SETRAIKAALGDA
+326 SETRAIKVALGEA
-339 SRRIPVSSTK
+339 ARGIPISSTK

-358 AGGLESIAAIKSIT
+358 AGGLESIAAIKSIMD
-372 EGTIHPTIN
+372 GRIHPTIN

-393 VPNEARPSEVG
+393 VPNEARAVEVNA
-404 TVLKNSFGFGGQN
+404 VLKNSFGFGGQN
-417 ACLVFRRTDAG
+417 ACLIFRRAR

>member
-1 MTASGTIATARQPN
+1 MTDTEPAAERAERTR
-15 RPKVVVSGMGAISPY
+15 VVVTGMGAVSPY
-30 GPGVDLFWRNLLA
+30 GPGVGLFWDKLLA
-43 GRSAIKPIESFDVSG
+43 GESAVKPIENFDVSG

-64 GEIRDFDPRDFI
+64 AEIRGFDARDFM

-88 QFAVA
+88 HFAVA
-93 AAREAIETAQLDL
+93 AAREAIEDAQLDL
-106 AALDRSRIGVVL
+106 DSTDRSRIGVVL
-118 GNGAGGYPEIQAAA
+118 GNGAGGYPEIQATAG
-132 STLFDRGGMRLDPL
+132 TLFERGGMRLDPL

-154 MAAANIAMQFDLL
+154 MAAANIAMQFGLF

-184 GDATNVIRNGLAD
+184 GDAANVIRNGQAD

-221 LSSRNDQPAA
+221 LSSRNDDPTG
-231 ASRPFDADRDGFV
+231 ASRPFDAERDGFV
-244 PGEGAGIIVLESQES
+244 PGEGAGVVVLESEAS
-259 ALRRGIAPLV
+259 ARRRGVDYQV

-287 ADGAGPIRAIKW
+287 ADGAGPIRAINW
-299 ALEDAGISPEAINYI
+299 AMEDADAQPEEIDYV

-326 SETRAIKAALGDA
+326 SETRALKIALGEA
-339 SRRIPVSSTK
+339 ARNIPISSTK

-358 AGGLESIAAIKSIT
+358 AGGLESIAAIRAIT
-372 EGTIHPTIN
+372 DGKIHPTIN
-381 YTTPDP
+381 YRQPDP

-393 VPNEARPSEVG
+393 VPNVAREVEVNA
-404 TVLKNSFGFGGQN
+404 VLKNSFGFGGQN
-417 ACLVFRRTDAG
+417 ACLVFRRING

>member
-1 MTASGTIATARQPN
+1 MTDATAAAGGAD
-15 RPKVVVSGMGAISPY
+15 RPRVVVSGLGAVSPY
-30 GPGVDLFWRNLLA
+30 GPGVGLMWDKLLA
-43 GRSAIKPIESFDVSG
+43 GESAIKPIENFDISG

-64 GEIRDFDPRDFI
+64 GEIRDFEPRDFI

-93 AAREAIETAQLDL
+93 AAREAIEDAQLDL
-106 AALDRSRIGVVL
+106 DSMDRSRIGVVL
-118 GNGAGGYPEIQAAA
+118 GNGAGGYPEIQATA
-132 STLFDRGGMRLDPL
+132 STLFERGGMRLDPL

-154 MAAANIAMQFDLL
+154 MAAANIAMQFGLL

-184 GDATNVIRNGLAD
+184 GDAANVIRNRQAD

-221 LSSRNDQPAA
+221 LSTQNEHPTE

-244 PGEGAGIIVLESQES
+244 PGEGAGIIVLESEES
-259 ALRRGIAPLV
+259 ARRRGIDVQV

-287 ADGAGPIRAIKW
+287 ADGAGPIRAIQW
-299 ALEDAGISPEAINYI
+299 AMEDAAVAPEEIDYI

-326 SETRAIKAALGDA
+326 SETRAIKAALGESA
-339 SRRIPVSSTK
+339 RSIPISSTK

-372 EGTIHPTIN
+372 DGRIHPTIN
-381 YTTPDP
+381 YSTPDP

-393 VPNEARPSEVG
+393 VPNKARSAEVSA
-404 TVLKNSFGFGGQN
+404 VLKNSFGFGGQN
-417 ACLVFRRTDAG
+417 ACLVFRRLPNS

>member
-1 MTASGTIATARQPN
+1 MTASETAPDRSA
-15 RPKVVVSGMGAISPY
+15 RTRVVVSGMGAVSPY
-30 GPGVDLFWRNLLA
+30 GPGVDLMWNNLLA
-43 GRSAIKPIESFDVSG
+43 GESAIRPIENFDVSG

-64 GEIRDFDPRDFI
+64 GEIRGFDARDFI
-76 DRKSARRMARFT
+76 ERKAARRMARFT

-93 AAREAIETAQLDL
+93 AARQAIEDAQLDL
-106 AALDRSRIGVVL
+106 DALDRSRIGVVL

-132 STLFDRGGMRLDPL
+132 SKLFERGGMRLDPL

-154 MAAANIAMQFDLL
+154 MAAANIAMQFGLL

-184 GDATNVIRNGLAD
+184 GDAANVIRNGQAD

-221 LSSRNDQPAA
+221 LSGRNQEPTA

-244 PGEGAGIIVLESQES
+244 PGEGAGIIVLESEES
-259 ALRRGIAPLV
+259 ARRRGVDYAV

-287 ADGAGPIRAIKW
+287 ADGAGPIRAINW
-299 ALEDAGISPEAINYI
+299 AMQDAGIEPQELDYI

-326 SETRAIKAALGDA
+326 SETKALKIALGEA
-339 SRRIPVSSTK
+339 AHHIPISSTK

-372 EGTIHPTIN
+372 EGAIHPTIN

-393 VPNEARPSEVG
+393 VPNESRETEVNA
-404 TVLKNSFGFGGQN
+404 VLKNSFGFGGQN
-417 ACLVFRRTDAG
+417 ACLVFRRIR